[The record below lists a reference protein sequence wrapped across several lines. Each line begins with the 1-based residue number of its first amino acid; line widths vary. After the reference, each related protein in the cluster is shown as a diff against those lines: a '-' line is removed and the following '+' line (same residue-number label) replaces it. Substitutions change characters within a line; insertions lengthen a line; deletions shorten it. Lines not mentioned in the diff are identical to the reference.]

1 MSGGDGG
8 SHPSSVPPR
17 RRRRGLLL
25 PAVLVVVGLVFLLRN
40 LGVIEGDVGRLLLR
54 LWPLLLIAI
63 GLDSLVRRRAILGPT
78 VLIGL
83 GAIFL
88 LSGFD
93 LLEWTVW
100 EVLTRCWPVL
110 IIAVG
115 LDLIVGRRSLLWALL
130 ALLLLT
136 AVLVF
141 GLLLDTGPRSG
152 SSRHLVEWVPEAP
165 VNRLTAELR
174 SSVGSLQVDGGVS
187 GPALA
192 RGTLSLSRGERL
204 REERNVV
211 DGVARL
217 ELGTRG
223 PSFAGL
229 FGRGEAQA
237 GWHLSLSPEVPTEL
251 AAKLGVGQLGLDLA
265 DLRLER
271 VQADLGIGQM
281 RISLPEG
288 GYRAVIRGGIGQ
300 VTVAVPPGAAVRLI
314 AHTGLASV
322 QVPSGFIA
330 QGDEYT
336 SPEYASSERRIEL
349 EVHQGIGSLEIE

>member
-8 SHPSSVPPR
+8 THPSSVPPH

-54 LWPLLLIAI
+54 LWPLLLIGA
-63 GLDSLVRRRAILGPT
+63 GMSSLVRRRAVLGPT

-83 GAIFL
+83 GVVLL
-88 LSGFD
+88 LSGFG
-93 LLEWTVW
+93 LLTWTVW
-100 EVLTRCWPVL
+100 EVLSRCWPVL

-130 ALLLLT
+130 ALLLA

-141 GLLLDTGPRSG
+141 GLLLDTGLRSG

-165 VNRLTAELR
+165 VTRLAAELR
-174 SSVGSLQVDGGVS
+174 SSLGSLQIDGS
-187 GPALA
+187 GAPALA
-192 RGTLSLSRGERL
+192 RGTLSLGRGERL
-204 REERNVV
+204 REERSVT
-211 DGVARL
+211 DGLARL

-237 GWHLSLSPEVPTEL
+237 GWHLSLSREVPTEL
-251 AAKLGVGQLGLDLA
+251 AVKLGVGQLGLDLA

>member
-1 MSGGDGG
+1 MSGANGG
-8 SHPSSVPPR
+8 THPSSRPPWR
-17 RRRRGLLL
+17 GRRGLLF
-25 PAVLVVVGLVFLLRN
+25 PAVLIVIGLVLLLRN

-54 LWPLLLIAI
+54 LWPLLLVAI

-88 LSGFD
+88 LSGFG

-130 ALLLLT
+130 ALLLLAAML
-136 AVLVF
+136 AV
-141 GLLLDTGPRSG
+141 GLWLDTGRRPEST
-152 SSRHLVEWVPEAP
+152 HLVEWAPEAP
-165 VNRLTAELR
+165 VNRLAAELR
-174 SSVGSLQVDGGVS
+174 SSLGSLQVDGGVN

-237 GWHLSLSPEVPTEL
+237 GWHLSLSPGVPTEL
-251 AAKLGVGQLGLDLA
+251 AAKLGVGQLGLDLTG
-265 DLRLER
+265 LRLEE

-288 GYRAVIRGGIGQ
+288 RYRATIRDGIGQ
-300 VTVAVPPGAAVRLI
+300 VTVVLPPGAAVRMV
-314 AHTGLASV
+314 AHTGLTTV
-322 QVPSGFIA
+322 RVPPGYLA
-330 QGDEYT
+330 RGDEYT
-336 SPEYASSERRIEL
+336 SPEYASSETRIEL
-349 EVHQGIGSLEIE
+349 EIHQGIGSLVVQ